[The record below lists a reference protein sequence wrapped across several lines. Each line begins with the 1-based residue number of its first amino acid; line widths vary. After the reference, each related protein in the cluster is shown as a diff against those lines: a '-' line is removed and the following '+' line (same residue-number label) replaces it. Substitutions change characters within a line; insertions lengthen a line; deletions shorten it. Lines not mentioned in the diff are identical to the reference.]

1 MPVMVRTLSV
11 SQFCD
16 LLAIDPAY
24 FNSVALVW
32 SHIGF
37 NEQGNKTYR
46 REIAIY
52 MEPHGGLDSGVLGLA
67 EAGGGAATRD
77 VHSQM
82 REEPDSHADT
92 RDESAALSG
101 QRHEEKAQGR

>member
-1 MPVMVRTLSV
+1 MPVQVRTLSV

-37 NEQGNKTYR
+37 NAQGNKTYR

-52 MEPHGGLDSGVLGLA
+52 TEPG
-67 EAGGGAATRD
+67 
-77 VHSQM
+77 
-82 REEPDSHADT
+82 HADT

>member
-37 NEQGNKTYR
+37 NAQGNKTYR

-52 MEPHGGLDSGVLGLA
+52 TEP
-67 EAGGGAATRD
+67 
-77 VHSQM
+77 Q
-82 REEPDSHADT
+82 HADT
-92 RDESAALSG
+92 RNESAALSG
-101 QRHEEKAQGR
+101 QGNQEGRQEEVNGR

>member
-32 SHIGF
+32 SHIGY
-37 NEQGNKTYR
+37 NELGNKTYR

-52 MEPHGGLDSGVLGLA
+52 MEP
-67 EAGGGAATRD
+67 TY
-77 VHSQM
+77 
-82 REEPDSHADT
+82 ADT